1 MDVWWFACTR
11 WLRLTCGY
19 GQIRLG
25 HVYPT
30 RASNYLRASFHQSSE
45 GVLTHVSWSPTG
57 GGHHVPCSLHLRQAK
72 VTDHDL
78 GVVVGAEVEQVL
90 RLITKQRVSQMSL
103 CIFLASGHLM

>member
-11 WLRLTCGY
+11 WLRLTCGSW
-19 GQIRLG
+19 QIRLG

-30 RASNYLRASFHQSSE
+30 RASNYLGASFHQSSE

-57 GGHHVPCSLHLRQAK
+57 GGHHIPRPLHLRKAK

-78 GVVVGAEVEQVL
+78 GVVMRAEVQQVL
-90 RLITKQRVSQMSL
+90 RLETNKETIYVSVLVCL
-103 CIFLASGHLM
+103 CLFE